1 MIKDIYDY
9 AVESGA
15 IAADKDGTIYKIYAD
30 GEIRAVKHM
39 DRPNSYK
46 FVSVV
51 INGEY
56 KHLVAHRLVA
66 KTYIPNPEN
75 KPQVNHIDG
84 NKCNNR
90 VENLEW
96 VTAKENVIHAYE
108 VLAPKCLYC
117 GKNTKASGA
126 VCPVCRYKNAKL
138 ESEPRV
144 IVEPELKNME
154 LDGLSERDRKIVI
167 LRVSEK
173 SCQEIGDSIGVSRQ
187 RAHQLIK
194 RIIKKGLTA

>member
-1 MIKDIYDY
+1 LIKDIYDY
-9 AVESGA
+9 AVKSGA
-15 IAADKDGTIYKIYAD
+15 IAADTDGTIYKIYAD
-30 GEIRAVKHM
+30 GEIRAVKHI

-51 INGEY
+51 IDGEF
-56 KHLVAHRLVA
+56 KHLAAHRLVA
-66 KTYIPNPEN
+66 KTYLPNPEN

-96 VTAKENVIHAYE
+96 VTAKENAIHAFT
-108 VLAPKCLYC
+108 VLAPKCPYC
-117 GKNTKASGA
+117 GKSTKVHGG
-126 VCPVCRYKNAKL
+126 VCLDCWRKNDKP
-138 ESEPRV
+138 EPEPRV

-173 SCQEIGDSIGVSRQ
+173 SYREIGDSIGVSRQ
-187 RAHQLIK
+187 RAHRLAK

>member
-15 IAADKDGTIYKIYAD
+15 IAADTDGTIYKIYAD

-96 VTAKENVIHAYE
+96 VTAKENAIHAYE
-108 VLAPKCLYC
+108 VLAPKCPYC
-117 GKNTKASGA
+117 GKTVRRGGA
-126 VCPVCRYKNAKL
+126 CYDCWKKYLKP
-138 ESEPRV
+138 EPEPRI

-154 LDGLSERDRKIVI
+154 IDGLPERDRKIVI
-167 LRVSEK
+167 LRLSEK

-194 RIIKKGLTA
+194 RILKKGLTV